1 MSAPGTVGAEAA
13 RAALRAGRAV
23 VVPNPAPLTCVVA
36 ATLPHRVNEAK
47 GRPSGQPV
55 ALWAHADPMLDAL
68 DAVTDLSP
76 ASAALARRLLR
87 AERVTLLV
95 PLRADR
101 PRPSWLAPASRDG
114 WAMLFGARWSPVLP
128 VLDPFPLLYVSS
140 ANPTGF
146 PPAPSPAAAVALFP
160 PGTAV
165 LDVAPAAPDT
175 GPRAAT
181 TTLRLHPDGRL
192 DLHREGAQDAGFPD
206 RGAYL
211 DHLRRLHADEG
222 AAARRP

>member
-1 MSAPGTVGAEAA
+1 MSALGTVGAEAA

-36 ATLPHRVNEAK
+36 ATLPHRIDEAK
-47 GRPSGQPV
+47 GRPSGRLV
-55 ALWAHADPMLDAL
+55 ALWAHADPTLDAL

-101 PRPSWLAPASRDG
+101 PRPSWLAPASREG

-140 ANPTGF
+140 ANPIGS

-165 LDVAPAAPDT
+165 LDVAPAVPDT
-175 GPRAAT
+175 GPRAGT

-211 DHLRRLHADEG
+211 DHLRLLHADEG
-222 AAARRP
+222 AAARRT